1 MSVMPFP
8 KGAHTWIRQCICG
21 DTGKPLPILANA
33 LIALRNAPAL
43 RDALSF
49 DEMAVA
55 AVLEHEIGDEVGV
68 DGGPRA
74 LRDEDVAK
82 ITEWMQHA
90 GLKRMSSDT
99 VHEAV
104 RLRARERSSHPVRE
118 YLESLTW
125 DGQRRTNVWLTTRLG
140 AELTPYTQAIGEMFL
155 VAMVARIF
163 EPGVQADYM
172 PVLEGPQGELKST
185 ACKVLAGDWF
195 SDALPEISVG
205 KDASQHLRGKWLIE
219 VAEMHAMGR
228 AESAQLKAFITRTH
242 ERYRPP
248 WGRLEVVE
256 PRQVTFIGTTNKE
269 TYLRDETG
277 GRRFWPV
284 KIGAIDIDSLRE
296 DRDQLFAEAVCL
308 YRHGMHWWPDRQFE
322 REHIQPQQD
331 ARYESDVWEE
341 AIASFL
347 AEQTRATV
355 GQVAKEA
362 LRFES
367 SRISTADQRRITAV
381 MEKLNWHR
389 GKRVGVYRWW
399 EPRNSG
405 DAVTHCDASAQ

>member
-1 MSVMPFP
+1 
-8 KGAHTWIRQCICG
+8 
-21 DTGKPLPILANA
+21 L
-33 LIALRNAPAL
+33 
-43 RDALSF
+43 
-49 DEMAVA
+49 
-55 AVLEHEIGDEVGV
+55 
-68 DGGPRA
+68 
-74 LRDEDVAK
+74 
-82 ITEWMQHA
+82 QHA
-90 GLKRMSSDT
+90 GLKRISSNI
-99 VHEAV
+99 VHEAIRV
-104 RLRARERSSHPVRE
+104 RARERSSHPVRE

-125 DGQRRTNVWLTTRLG
+125 DGQLRTNVWLTTRLG
-140 AELTPYTQAIGEMFL
+140 AELNAYTQAIGEMFL

-163 EPGVQADYM
+163 EPGCQADYM

-185 ACKVLAGDWF
+185 VCKVLAGEWF
-195 SDALPEISVG
+195 SDALPEISFG

-228 AESAQLKAFITRTH
+228 AESTLLKAFITRTH

-248 WGRLEVVE
+248 WGRLEVIE
-256 PRQVTFIGTTNKE
+256 PRQLMFIGTTNKE

-284 KIGAIDIDSLRE
+284 KIGVIDIDSLRE
-296 DRDQLFAEAVCL
+296 DRDQLFAEAVYL
-308 YRHGMHWWPDRQFE
+308 YRQGMQWWPDRQFE
-322 REHIQPQQD
+322 RDHIQPQQD

-347 AEQTRATV
+347 AGETLVTV

-362 LRFES
+362 LRFET

-389 GKRVGVYRWW
+389 GKRVGIYRWW
-399 EPRNSG
+399 EPRNSE
-405 DAVTHCDASAQ
+405 

>member
-8 KGAHTWIRQCICG
+8 KGSHPWMRQCICG
-21 DTGKPLPILANA
+21 DTGKVLPILANA
-33 LIALRNAPAL
+33 LIALRNAPEL
-43 RDALSF
+43 KDAVGF

-55 AVLEHEIGDEVGV
+55 AILEHEIGDELGV
-68 DGGPRA
+68 DGGGARE
-74 LRDEDVAK
+74 LRDEDVGR
-82 ITEWMQHA
+82 ITEWLQHA
-90 GLKRMSSDT
+90 GLKRISSNI
-99 VHEAV
+99 VHEAIRV
-104 RLRARERSSHPVRE
+104 RARERSSHPVRE

-125 DGQRRTNVWLTTRLG
+125 DGQLRTNVWLTTRLG
-140 AELTPYTQAIGEMFL
+140 AELNAYTQAIGEMFL

-163 EPGVQADYM
+163 EPGCQADYM

-185 ACKVLAGDWF
+185 VCKVLAGEWF

-228 AESAQLKAFITRTH
+228 AESTLLKAFITRTH

-248 WGRLEVVE
+248 WGRLEVIE
-256 PRQVTFIGTTNKE
+256 PRQLMFIGTTNKE

-284 KIGAIDIDSLRE
+284 KIGVIDIDSLRE
-296 DRDQLFAEAVCL
+296 DRDQLFAEAVYL
-308 YRHGMHWWPDRQFE
+308 YRQGMQWWPDRQFE
-322 REHIQPQQD
+322 RDHIQPQQD

-347 AEQTRATV
+347 AGETLVTV

-362 LRFES
+362 LRFET

-389 GKRVGVYRWW
+389 GKRVGIYRWW
-399 EPRNSG
+399 EPRNSE
-405 DAVTHCDASAQ
+405 